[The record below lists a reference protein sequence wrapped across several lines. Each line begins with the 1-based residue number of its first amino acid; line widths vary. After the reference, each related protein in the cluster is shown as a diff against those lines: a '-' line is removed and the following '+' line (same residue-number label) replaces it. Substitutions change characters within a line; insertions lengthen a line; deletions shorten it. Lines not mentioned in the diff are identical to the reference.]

1 MSTSPIRILLVEDY
15 KAYADLIAEYL
26 GENEQFDFQVL
37 TAGTLAEAVATLAE
51 TTPDCILLDLTLPD
65 GTGTETLVKMQA
77 YAGHI
82 PIVVLTGMDDEAL
95 SIDSAHLGAKFY
107 LTKTDVNAGLLVRTI
122 VYAVERRA
130 MEHALRE
137 RESAL
142 EAEKERLSVT
152 LEAIGDAVISTDTRG
167 VITYVNTAAGMLFGV
182 VPADVVG
189 EVFQDFFSAMD
200 EATRTSLEENPVLR
214 TLSTGIGLKTKA
226 LILTGRNG
234 RESMVECSVSPIKN
248 PAGGIIGTVVVLRD
262 VSVVNKMLTQIT
274 YQTSHDVLTGLY
286 NRKEFETAIERL
298 IEDAR
303 SGGKSHSLCYLDL
316 DKFKVINDTAG
327 HAAGDKMI
335 LTVTSVLRSIFP
347 DAYALA
353 RTGDD
358 EFGVL
363 FSDCPAET
371 AALYAER
378 LRTELS
384 GCRFE
389 YGGDVFSIRVSIG
402 VIGIDNG
409 SSTVSAVL
417 AAVDE
422 ACHLAKENGGNR
434 VHVHNPDDKLLLRRH
449 AEMQW
454 IARITETVEESRFV
468 LYRQEIVPVRGGRE
482 TRRHEVLLRMIDRD
496 TGRLVMPLSF
506 IPALERFSIM
516 PTVDRWVIEN
526 AFALYAKHDVGPRE
540 EFAINISGLS
550 LNDPGFAEYILERLE
565 SHGVPAGAICLEIT
579 ETAAI
584 QNITAAARFVKT
596 LRKRGI
602 HFALDD
608 FGAGLS
614 TFDYLKNLP
623 VDYLK
628 IDGHFIKYLFED
640 PVYRAI
646 VQSINT
652 IGHIMGIRT
661 VAEYVE
667 TEEHFKAVEELGI
680 DYAQGYH
687 IAYPVRW

>member
-1 MSTSPIRILLVEDY
+1 MGTTMIRILLVEDY
-15 KAYADLIAEYL
+15 AAYAELITEYL
-26 GENEQFDFQVL
+26 KDNKQFEFQVSS
-37 TAGTLAEAVATLAE
+37 AGTLGEAVGALSRM
-51 TTPDCILLDLTLPD
+51 TPDCILLDLTLPD
-65 GTGTETLVKMQA
+65 ASGSDTLKKMQA
-77 YAGHI
+77 YAGQI
-82 PIVVLTGMDDEAL
+82 PVIVLTGMEDEAL

-107 LTKTDVNAGLLVRTI
+107 LTKTDVNAGLLIRTI
-122 VYAVERRA
+122 IYAIEHRA
-130 MEHALRE
+130 MEHVIQE
-137 RESAL
+137 RETAL
-142 EAEKERLSVT
+142 HAEKERLSVT

-167 VITYVNTAAGMLFGV
+167 VITYVNAAAGMLFGV

-189 EVFQDFFSAMD
+189 EVFEDFFSAVD
-200 EATRTSLEENPVLR
+200 EATRSSLEENPLAR
-214 TLSTGIGLKTKA
+214 TLGSGIGMKTKA

-234 RESMVECSVSPIKN
+234 RESTVECTVTAVKDSSGSV
-248 PAGGIIGTVVVLRD
+248 AGAVVVLRD

-286 NRKEFETAIERL
+286 NRKEFESFIERL
-298 IEDAR
+298 IEEAKT
-303 SGGKSHSLCYLDL
+303 GGKKHALCYLDI
-316 DKFKVINDTAG
+316 DKFKVVNDTAG
-327 HAAGDKMI
+327 HAAGDKLI
-335 LTVTSVLRSIFP
+335 LTVTSVLRSVFP

-363 FSDCPAET
+363 FSECPLET
-371 AALYAER
+371 SSQYAER
-378 LRTELS
+378 LRAEIS

-389 YGGDVFSIRVSIG
+389 YGGDVFTIRVSIG
-402 VIGIDNG
+402 VIGIDAS

-417 AAVDE
+417 AAADE
-422 ACHLAKENGGNR
+422 SCHLAKENGGNR

-468 LYRQEIVPVRGGRE
+468 LYRQEIVPVRGGGARK
-482 TRRHEVLLRMIDRD
+482 HEVLLRMIDRD

-516 PTVDRWVIEN
+516 PTIDRWVIEN
-526 AFALYAKHDVGPRE
+526 AFALYAKHDVGPGE

-550 LNDPGFAEYILERLE
+550 LNDPGFAEYILERLD
-565 SHGVPAGAICLEIT
+565 SHGVPASAICLEIT

-596 LRKRGI
+596 LRKKGI
-602 HFALDD
+602 RFALDD

-667 TEEHFKAVEELGI
+667 TEEHFKAIEELGI
-680 DYAQGYH
+680 DFAQGYH